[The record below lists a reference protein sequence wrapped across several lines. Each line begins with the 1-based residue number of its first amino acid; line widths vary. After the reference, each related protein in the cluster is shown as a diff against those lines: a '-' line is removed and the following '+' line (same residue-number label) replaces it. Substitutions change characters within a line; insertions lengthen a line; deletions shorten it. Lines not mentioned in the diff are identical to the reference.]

1 MTCSYACVLTCLVC
15 YRASTLACLLAWC
28 TYMLGVSPCTRGWR
42 VHVLTCYVFSMLACF
57 VFLRAHMFYML
68 AVLKYLTCLRACV
81 LLWHPLSYFLYIWKV
96 NFQKSLYRKISF
108 YSEKY
113 LEPTWNLWRGFLRK
127 RIKDWKPFT
136 IFAKSV
142 KNIDFST
149 ISTFLFPNYK

>member
-1 MTCSYACVLTCLVC
+1 MGLLNRVLDVLVC
-15 YRASTLACLLAWC
+15 LCAHVFGVLPCFHARMLACLMCLHAWR
-28 TYMLGVSPCTRGWR
+28 VSMHSCWR

-68 AVLKYLTCLRACV
+68 AVFKYLTCLRACV

-113 LEPTWNLWRGFLRK
+113 LEPTWASMKEF
-127 RIKDWKPFT
+127 
-136 IFAKSV
+136 FAK
-142 KNIDFST
+142 KN
-149 ISTFLFPNYK
+149 

>member
-1 MTCSYACVLTCLVC
+1 MLACSRAWCASVRTCSHARVLGIPTCL
-15 YRASTLACLLAWC
+15 ACECALVF
-28 TYMLGVSPCTRGWR
+28 GVF
-42 VHVLTCYVFSMLACF
+42 TCLCVYVFSMHACF
-57 VFLRAHMFYML
+57 VSLCAHVFYML

-81 LLWHPLSYFLYIWKV
+81 LLWHRLSYFLCIWKV

-142 KNIDFST
+142 KNINFSK